1 MAIDKVSALS
11 RTVIF
16 GGLDEGALRA
26 LAERA
31 IERRLTRDE
40 VLFVAGDEAAGLFVV
55 VTGALRAF
63 REGLDGR
70 EQVIHVERAGAT
82 IAELPGL

>member
-16 GGLDEGALRA
+16 GGLDGAELHA

-31 IERRLTRDE
+31 IERRLKRDE
-40 VLFVAGDEAAGLFVV
+40 VLFVAGDAAAGLFVV
-55 VTGALRAF
+55 ASGALRAF
-63 REGLDGR
+63 AKVLMGENR
-70 EQVIHVERAGAT
+70 
-82 IAELPGL
+82 